1 MRKKDLTASLHLQ
14 RAGELIQP
22 LTHEDQQL
30 IEVVRIDDA
39 NAMRLDGTQRSVT
52 WETVAIA
59 AILVIAIANG
69 IAQFLTLLD

>member
-1 MRKKDLTASLHLQ
+1 MRKKDLPASLRWQ
-14 RAGELIQP
+14 RTAKLIQP

-39 NAMRLDGTQRSVT
+39 KAKRLDGTQRSTT
-52 WETVAIA
+52 WEMVAIA